1 VKRISYLF
9 STLLLVIAALSGCAT
24 KAAPDVAGR
33 WRPANR
39 FSEVPQEIPLYKSYI
54 YYATPL
60 DATLKNTLERWS
72 KDSKIALSYQHPSDF
87 TLHEEVGLIRTAD
100 LQDALSK
107 LTAAYAQ
114 QGVSVVFEQN
124 QIVVRATG
132 ASAVEAP
139 PAQ

>member
-24 KAAPDVAGR
+24 KPAPDVAGR

-39 FSEVPQEIPLYKSYI
+39 FAEVPQEIPLYKSYI

-87 TLHEEVGLIRTAD
+87 TLHEEVGSIRTAD

-107 LTAAYAQ
+107 LSAAYAQ

-124 QIVVRATG
+124 QIVVRAAG
-132 ASAVEAP
+132 AATVEAP

>member
-1 VKRISYLF
+1 VKRISC
-9 STLLLVIAALSGCAT
+9 LLSVFIVLVVALSGCVT

-39 FSEVPQEIPLYKSYI
+39 FAEVPQEIPLYKSYI

-72 KDSKIALSYQHPSDF
+72 KDSKIVLSYQHPSDF

-107 LTAAYAQ
+107 LSAAYAQ

-124 QIVVRATG
+124 QIVVRAAG

-139 PAQ
+139 TAQ